1 MTRVSLLIAC
11 AFAAACSSDMP
22 AADRPIADETTAA
35 PAADPTDRIAIGM
48 SGAPAS
54 VASGARIMDF
64 DASGNL
70 VELRPGTNG
79 WMCIVDDT
87 PSAPGDSPDCLDA
100 TWQTWFDA
108 YMKQEPPK
116 ISTVGVAYMLEGS
129 LSPSNTDP
137 FAETP
142 PAGASWMEDGP
153 HVMLIVPDP
162 GMLDAWPAEH
172 SMTAPYVMYRGTPY
186 AHLMVPV
193 ASH

>member
-22 AADRPIADETTAA
+22 AADRPIADATAAA
-35 PAADPTDRIAIGM
+35 PAAEPNDRVAIGM

-54 VASGARIMDF
+54 VSSGARIMDF

-87 PSAPGDSPDCLDA
+87 PSAPGDSPDCLDP

-108 YMKQEPPK
+108 YMKQETPK
-116 ISTVGVAYMLEGS
+116 ISTVGVAYMLQ
-129 LSPSNTDP
+129 
-137 FAETP
+137 
-142 PAGASWMEDGP
+142 
-153 HVMLIVPDP
+153 
-162 GMLDAWPAEH
+162 
-172 SMTAPYVMYRGTPY
+172 
-186 AHLMVPV
+186 
-193 ASH
+193 